1 VVEATTMAV
10 ATGEVS
16 FGMRMVEVTL
26 VVRVAEV
33 VAEAMVTKV
42 EITGT
47 EGIHR
52 TS

>member
-1 VVEATTMAV
+1 MAV
-10 ATGEVS
+10 ATEEGS
-16 FGMRMVEVTL
+16 FIMQMVEVTL
-26 VVRVAEV
+26 VVRVAKV

-42 EITGT
+42 KTIGT